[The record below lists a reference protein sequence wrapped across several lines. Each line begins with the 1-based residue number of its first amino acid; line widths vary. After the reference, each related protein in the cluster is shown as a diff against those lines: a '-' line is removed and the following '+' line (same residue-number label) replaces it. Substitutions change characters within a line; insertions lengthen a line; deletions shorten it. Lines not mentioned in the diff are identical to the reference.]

1 MCIQQF
7 QAHLPICQARLSHP
21 TKRNAF
27 KGTISEVTNKGVAAV
42 RSLLICWVQKLK
54 LPEAK
59 VEQLVCLGEFEVP
72 KFRSVTKQGNFS
84 GGFFLGQTKLSH
96 KIHVWYIYLHLVDI
110 YGECGVHI
118 PYMDGMGYRYN
129 EWLFFIL
136 EMQRNG
142 TRLRCLCTLRIIFWA
157 QIYVM
162 VPCDTPIFWNMI
174 CTVTWNT
181 NCRRVHKADIDV
193 GKTKVFCTNLT
204 TTVPEYELSSINQG
218 QPKKVQLKYP
228 PSGQVCTNSPFSAAW
243 VPLEKGDYNM

>member
-84 GGFFLGQTKLSH
+84 GGFDFWAKLNYPIRSMYG
-96 KIHVWYIYLHLVDI
+96 IFTYIWLIFMVNVGKYTS
-110 YGECGVHI
+110 
-118 PYMDGMGYRYN
+118 PMDGMGIGTMSD
-129 EWLFFIL
+129 FFSFWKCNVG
-136 EMQRNG
+136 RNK
-142 TRLRCLCTLRIIFWA
+142 TSMLKSTLRIIFWA
-157 QIYVM
+157 QIYVTLWH
-162 VPCDTPIFWNMI
+162 PNILEHW
-174 CTVTWNT
+174 
-181 NCRRVHKADIDV
+181 
-193 GKTKVFCTNLT
+193 
-204 TTVPEYELSSINQG
+204 Y
-218 QPKKVQLKYP
+218 VQ
-228 PSGQVCTNSPFSAAW
+228 
-243 VPLEKGDYNM
+243 